1 MDSAACV
8 LDLDVRIENDKFISA
23 VFDKRDDFKFD
34 IVQFKPVYC
43 IPTNQASTVYKY
55 NDIL

>member
-1 MDSAACV
+1 M

-23 VFDKRDDFKFD
+23 VYDKRDDFKFD

-43 IPTNQASTVYKY
+43 IPTNQASTVHKY